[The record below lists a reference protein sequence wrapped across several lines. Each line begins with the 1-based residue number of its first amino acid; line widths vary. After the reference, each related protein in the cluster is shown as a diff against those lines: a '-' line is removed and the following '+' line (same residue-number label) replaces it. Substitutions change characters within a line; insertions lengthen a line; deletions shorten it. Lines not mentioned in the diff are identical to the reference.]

1 MPPTGPTGGPD
12 HSWLLTPREL
22 LSTTGPSV
30 SAEHGLDTTRRAAAA
45 ARQGAVERD
54 LARTPNQALDTRRPV
69 TPGKCFPHRDGSAPT
84 HGRRDHGNRR
94 GPSRVAA
101 TLRACSFSE

>member
-54 LARTPNQALDTRRPV
+54 LARTPNQALDPRRPV
-69 TPGKCFPHRDGSAPT
+69 TPGKVLPT
-84 HGRRDHGNRR
+84 
-94 GPSRVAA
+94 S
-101 TLRACSFSE
+101 